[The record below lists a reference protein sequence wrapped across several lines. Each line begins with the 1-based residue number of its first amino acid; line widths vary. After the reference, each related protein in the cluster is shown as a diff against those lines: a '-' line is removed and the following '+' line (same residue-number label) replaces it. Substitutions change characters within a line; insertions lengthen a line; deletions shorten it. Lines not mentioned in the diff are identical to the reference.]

1 MKKTLYLIAVF
12 VAVVSIA
19 GCITVEKVVRERIDQ
34 QPTGNRGY
42 IKGTAPPRSHVAK
55 SKTREYIDVRI
66 EIPTFGEVAGGHY
79 ARPAKPKGV
88 SRVRKDIPAVERPAP
103 TVYIP
108 PPAPTREVKR
118 TAPAVKRVQ
127 PALHPGLY
135 KVKEGDSLGRIA
147 KRFYGKASKWTLI
160 YEANIDKIKDPQ
172 RIRPGIEL
180 IIPRVEEEEKYIK

>member
-1 MKKTLYLIAVF
+1 MKKVIYIMVVLF
-12 VAVVSIA
+12 VVTVIS
-19 GCITVEKVVRERIDQ
+19 GCITVEKVVRKRIDQ
-34 QPTGNRGY
+34 EPTGNRGY
-42 IKGTAPPRSHVAK
+42 VKGTAPPGPRVAK

-66 EIPTFGEVAGGHY
+66 EIPTLGEVTGGHY
-79 ARPAKPKGV
+79 TRPAKPKGV
-88 SRVRKDIPAVERPAP
+88 SRARKDIPTIERPAP

-108 PPAPTREVKR
+108 PPAPAREVKR
-118 TAPAVKRVQ
+118 TTPAVKRVQ

-180 IIPRVEEEEKYIK
+180 VIPKLEEEEEYIK